1 MTMKIE
7 YTKHINTYD
16 PVAVAW
22 NYDGKRI
29 ELAFETPIS
38 ALYSESLKNVVV
50 EIYGE
55 NRLNFYGVDG
65 ALQGSEPIPT
75 VEHYQFRGLNK
86 SIESET
92 GISLLF
98 HPLDETVGNQW
109 RDTEQFEMG
118 KSKQNRIGRKL
129 GIFR

>member
-1 MTMKIE
+1 MKIV

-22 NYDGKRI
+22 DYDGKRI
-29 ELAFETPIS
+29 DLVFETPIC
-38 ALYSESLKNVVV
+38 ALYSEPLKNVVV

-55 NRLNFYGVDG
+55 NSLNFYGLDG
-65 ALQGSEPIPT
+65 ALLGSEPIPK

-86 SIESET
+86 NIESET

-98 HPLDETVGNQW
+98 HPLDDTVGNQW
-109 RDTEQFEMG
+109 RDMEQYEMG
-118 KSKQNRIGRKL
+118 KSERNRIGRKL